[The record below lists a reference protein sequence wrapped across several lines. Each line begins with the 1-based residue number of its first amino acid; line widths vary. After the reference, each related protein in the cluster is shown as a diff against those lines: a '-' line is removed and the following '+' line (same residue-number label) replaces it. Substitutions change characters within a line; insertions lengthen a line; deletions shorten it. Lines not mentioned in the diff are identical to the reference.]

1 MRWKPLIALL
11 LIMLLGGVA
20 AVSVQLAMPIHT
32 EVDTVALNEIV
43 QTVRQSWP
51 SLNEIE
57 DQVQAVPFAVLD
69 PAGNLLY
76 ETRAGQ
82 FNGLESAFR
91 QRMPIVDL
99 VIEGEPAGQVIMYS
113 DVRDSLQQTRH
124 RLVWTTVIFCSV
136 LAVLGGIFMLILY
149 WTLVRP
155 FSKLQ
160 VFARNIALGQLDS
173 PLQMDRSNWFGAFT
187 ESFDIMRE
195 ELAAAKQSEYE
206 ANRSKKE
213 LVATLSHDIKTPIAS
228 IKAISELLLLQL
240 KEEKSLRQVST
251 IHAKAEQIN
260 LLITDMFHATMEE
273 LQELKVTPKEIYST
287 VLNEMIAGANIDDRI
302 AAEPVPECMILA
314 DPVRLQQ
321 VLDNLISNSLKY
333 AGTSIHI
340 ASMLTPVHLRVQID
354 DYGPGVAQEELPLI
368 LNKFYRGS
376 NASGKSGAGL
386 GLYISRY
393 FMQQMQG
400 ELECLNRTDGFTA
413 ILLIKLAS

>member
-1 MRWKPLIALL
+1 MSWKSLIALL
-11 LIMLLGGVA
+11 LIILLGGAVA
-20 AVSVQLAMPIHT
+20 IGVQLTFPIHT

-43 QTVRQSWP
+43 HTVRQKWP
-51 SLNEIE
+51 SFNEIE
-57 DQVQAVPFAVLD
+57 DQVGTVPFAVLD

-76 ETRAGQ
+76 ETRPGQ
-82 FNGLESAFR
+82 YEGLESAFR

-99 VIEGEPAGQVIMYS
+99 VIDGEPAGQIIMYS
-113 DVRDSLQQTRH
+113 DVQDSLQQIRH
-124 RLVWTTVIFCSV
+124 RLVWTTLIFSLS
-136 LAVLGGIFMLILY
+136 LAVFGGIFMLILY
-149 WTLVRP
+149 RTLVRP

-160 VFARNIALGQLDS
+160 VFARNIALGRLDS
-173 PLQMDRSNWFGAFT
+173 PLQMERSNWFGAFT

-195 ELAAAKQSEYE
+195 ELAAAKKSEYE

-240 KEEKSLRQVST
+240 KEEKSLRQVNT

-302 AAEPVPECMILA
+302 AADPVPECIIQA

-340 ASMLTPVHLRVQID
+340 TSMLTPTHLMVQID
-354 DYGPGVAQEELPLI
+354 DYGPGVAEEELPLI

-386 GLYISRY
+386 GLYISHY

-400 ELECLNRTDGFTA
+400 ELECLNRTDGFTVM
-413 ILLIKLAS
+413 LLIKLDS